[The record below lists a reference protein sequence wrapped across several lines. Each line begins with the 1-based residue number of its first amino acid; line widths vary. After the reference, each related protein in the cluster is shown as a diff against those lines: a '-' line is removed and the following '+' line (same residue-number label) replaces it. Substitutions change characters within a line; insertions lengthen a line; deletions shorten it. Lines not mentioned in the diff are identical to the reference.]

1 MKENKRTI
9 LIGFPLT
16 VAALAGA
23 WYLDGFRQSFWSN
36 VLLGLFGS
44 GFLTL
49 LVAIVNYMTKRRE
62 ALENF
67 WTLGHKAARAFNKY
81 PLDGSP
87 EEKMEAI
94 LLINEFD
101 FDAVGDAYAAID
113 FLLGN
118 KKSRMK
124 IGLELYAPIRDAGR
138 TIADSAF
145 NITRLRRAI
154 PRRMDVLE
162 PYISNV
168 DNVLI
173 KTEVTDHEC
182 DDGRQIEAKDI
193 CIRMTDLCYGRFN
206 GFYWKLMYPWK
217 KSEKKT
223 E

>member
-1 MKENKRTI
+1 MKENKWTI

-23 WYLDGFRQSFWSN
+23 WYLDSLGKSFGSN
-36 VLLGLFGS
+36 VLLGIFGS

-49 LVAIVNYMTKRRE
+49 LVALVNYLTKRRE
-62 ALENF
+62 TLEKF

-87 EEKMEAI
+87 EAKMEAI

-145 NITRLRRAI
+145 NIIRLRRAI
-154 PRRMDVLE
+154 PGKMAVLE

-173 KTEVTDHEC
+173 KTEKSFHEC
-182 DDGRQIEAKDI
+182 DDGREIEMT
-193 CIRMTDLCYGRFN
+193 CTCNRMTDLCYGRFN

-217 KSEKKT
+217 KSE
-223 E
+223 EEAE

>member
-1 MKENKRTI
+1 MKENKWTI

-16 VAALAGA
+16 VAALTGA
-23 WYLDGFRQSFWSN
+23 WYLDSLGKSFGSN
-36 VLLGLFGS
+36 VLLGIFGS

-49 LVAIVNYMTKRRE
+49 LVALVNYLTKRRE
-62 ALENF
+62 TLEKF

-81 PLDGSP
+81 PLDGSA
-87 EEKMEAI
+87 EEKIEAI

-113 FLLGN
+113 FLLGD
-118 KKSRMK
+118 KKTRMK
-124 IGLELYAPIRDAGR
+124 IGSELYVPIRDAGR

-145 NITRLRRAI
+145 NIIRLRRAI
-154 PRRMDVLE
+154 PGKMAVLE

-173 KTEVTDHEC
+173 KTEVTYHEC
-182 DDGRQIEAKDI
+182 EDGRQIEVSDI
-193 CIRMTDLCYGRFN
+193 CNRMMNLCHDRFN

-217 KSEKKT
+217 KSEK
-223 E
+223 EAE

>member
-1 MKENKRTI
+1 MKENKWTI
-9 LIGFPLT
+9 LIAFPLT
-16 VAALAGA
+16 VAALTGA
-23 WYLDGFRQSFWSN
+23 WYLDSLGKSFGSN
-36 VLLGLFGS
+36 VLLGIFGS

-49 LVAIVNYMTKRRE
+49 LVALVNYLTKRRE

-81 PLDGSP
+81 PLDGSA
-87 EEKMEAI
+87 EEKIEAI

-101 FDAVGDAYAAID
+101 FDVVGDAYAAID

-118 KKSRMK
+118 KKNRMK
-124 IGLELYAPIRDAGR
+124 IGSEIYVPIRDAGC

-145 NITRLRRAI
+145 NIIRLRRAI
-154 PRRMDVLE
+154 PGKMAVLE

-173 KTEVTDHEC
+173 KTEVSYHEC
-182 DDGRQIEAKDI
+182 EDGRQIEVSDI
-193 CIRMTDLCYGRFN
+193 CNRMMNLCHDRFN

-217 KSEKKT
+217 KT
-223 E
+223 EEEAK